1 MTLSMEQINS
11 EFLPPIFKLSALC
24 NILPYFGY
32 LHEWKNLLESISTG
46 ANQVWN
52 ENREALMHWGKDYKQ
67 ETWIIY
73 DHDEFII
80 NKSLPQNLE
89 LFTLTTNW
97 FDWVDHKKE
106 KNNWINIRL
115 ITILLNR
122 LNIKNAIIIEQHRDN
137 CLKSIT
143 IWTEYEAEESTPSSM
158 CTSVTSNITEFDE
171 DKVADLWKHIYE
183 KVQSR
188 RVVLKKK
195 ENNIIDVNSVVP
207 HFILES
213 EDYNLLSSDYEK
225 VKDNLYCPV
234 DNWICKP
241 ASLWWYPFKITK
253 EINQL
258 KFESLT
264 EETSEEIIRKIWD
277 LSITKIIK
285 QLKVSNMIKDFSSFE
300 NLLKL
305 KEVNPN
311 IVIVFDF
318 KYEETKSQNPSW
330 RFIMNSKAVT
340 CVLKGREWNFEQI
353 RNWDVKYDLWSFFD
367 IKQIEN
373 SSYAFLKMNWFE
385 WRNLVI
391 KERSWVDDWIK
402 SCIDELKKNTE
413 TNDDLFI
420 IADLNNLAIYLHFS
434 DINKYSSILKYF
446 KHIIISIWLFE
457 LWNKTIIEE
466 INNLPKQ
473 HQFDLRWYYYKDT
486 KYDFLNLID
495 PRFENLSIRYSGY
508 PYEIK
513 IKRPKSKSNE
523 PISKWSIV
531 TINRMNRQMIKTDS
545 EYLRKLLFTM

>member
-1 MTLSMEQINS
+1 M
-11 EFLPPIFKLSALC
+11 
-24 NILPYFGY
+24 
-32 LHEWKNLLESISTG
+32 
-46 ANQVWN
+46 
-52 ENREALMHWGKDYKQ
+52 D
-67 ETWIIY
+67 
-73 DHDEFII
+73 
-80 NKSLPQNLE
+80 
-89 LFTLTTNW
+89 
-97 FDWVDHKKE
+97 
-106 KNNWINIRL
+106 
-115 ITILLNR
+115 
-122 LNIKNAIIIEQHRDN
+122 
-137 CLKSIT
+137 
-143 IWTEYEAEESTPSSM
+143 
-158 CTSVTSNITEFDE
+158 
-171 DKVADLWKHIYE
+171 
-183 KVQSR
+183 QS
-188 RVVLKKK
+188 
-195 ENNIIDVNSVVP
+195 
-207 HFILES
+207 
-213 EDYNLLSSDYEK
+213 
-225 VKDNLYCPV
+225 
-234 DNWICKP
+234 
-241 ASLWWYPFKITK
+241 
-253 EINQL
+253 

-264 EETSEEIIRKIWD
+264 EETSEEITRKIWD

-305 KEVNPN
+305 KEAIPN

-318 KYEETKSQNPSW
+318 KYEKTKSQNPSW

-340 CVLKGREWNFEQI
+340 CVFKGREWNFEQI
-353 RNWDVKYDLWSFFD
+353 SNWDVKYDLWSFFD